1 MDNTENKTNGANKMS
16 SKTKITLG
24 AMFGG
29 SFSTGDSR
37 NADILLNGVSIG
49 EIEVQA
55 NHLVSEGVLS
65 FSGDRYSASDI
76 ATTIYPAEFG
86 IVGFEGE
93 LNHIGKPKDYIEHN
107 IDMFNL
113 RGLRIMTSAQAKREA
128 RQWVADTVKSL
139 RAEAVEA

>member
-1 MDNTENKTNGANKMS
+1 MKNAANKTNGANKMS
-16 SKTKITLG
+16 NKTKITLG
-24 AMFGG
+24 EMFGG
-29 SFSTGDSR
+29 SFSVGDSR
-37 NADILLNGVSIG
+37 NADVLLNGVIIG

-76 ATTIYPAEFG
+76 VVTIYPADFG
-86 IVGFEGE
+86 VVGFEGE
-93 LNHIGKPKDYIEHN
+93 LNHLGKPKDYIEHSVG
-107 IDMFNL
+107 MFSL
-113 RGLRIMTSAQAKREA
+113 RGLRIMTAAQAKREA